1 VAPKPTGRPDRGR
14 NQRDERIPNLEEGEH
29 MTRTLT
35 SEHAVTNPTMFTA
48 VDGYLRGG
56 LAVLSACAAVI
67 HFAVLGQHFN
77 EYWLFG
83 TFFLVV
89 GWAQAT
95 WAVAVPWRPSRALL
109 WVGVLGNAAVLA
121 VWLASRTTGLPIGPN
136 AGEAESVAG
145 SDLTATV
152 LELAVVAGA
161 VALLARPRWTRRRVD
176 GAARALLVAA
186 AALVVVATSAAL
198 TPALA
203 GSGNHQDPAVSATN
217 HHAHGGHSGAS
228 ADRTQDV
235 GSDAPPT
242 TAQIAA
248 ADQLIKQVDASLSRY
263 ADANAAV
270 AAGYQPVPADPCF
283 AKTETCE
290 LHYLNPPLA
299 KPGIDPNNPVGLVYA
314 VHLARR
320 PPVLV
325 GALFV
330 EPTGVTGPQPGGSLT
345 RWHVHTNQGG
355 NANQHLHV
363 WIVPEYPGG
372 PFSADDTLAGRA
384 LQQVVDQVP

>member
-1 VAPKPTGRPDRGR
+1 
-14 NQRDERIPNLEEGEH
+14 
-29 MTRTLT
+29 MTRPLAD
-35 SEHAVTNPTMFTA
+35 EQAAVTNPTMFTA

-67 HFAVLGQHFN
+67 HFAVLGQHFD

-83 TFFLVV
+83 TFFLVLA
-89 GWAQAT
+89 WAQAA

-109 WVGVLGNAAVLA
+109 RVGVLGNAAVLA

-145 SDLTATV
+145 PDLTAAV

-161 VALLARPRWTRRRVD
+161 VALLARPRWTRRRVGTV
-176 GAARALLVAA
+176 GAGALLVATT
-186 AALVVVATSAAL
+186 ALVVVATSAAL

-203 GSGNHQDPAVSATN
+203 GSGNHQHPAVSAPGN
-217 HHAHGGHSGAS
+217 DAPGGHGAGSAHGTAE
-228 ADRTQDV
+228 V

-242 TAQIAA
+242 AAQIAA
-248 ADQLIKQVDASLSRY
+248 ADQLIKQVGASLSRY
-263 ADANAAV
+263 ADVNAAV
-270 AAGYQPVPADPCF
+270 AAGYQPGPADPCF

-290 LHYLNPPLA
+290 LHYVNPPLA

-314 VHLARR
+314 VNLARR
-320 PPVLV
+320 PPVLL

-330 EPTGVTGPQPGGSLT
+330 EPPGVTGPQPGGSLT
-345 RWHVHTNQGG
+345 RWHVHTNQGA

-372 PFSADDTLAGRA
+372 PFSDDDTLAGRA
-384 LQQVVDQVP
+384 LQQVVDQVR